1 MSTRNNSRDRAFQDF
16 NLGGRM
22 EELAAKAVDAEVVA
36 DDLTEYDRKVIEY
49 DADRPAESA
58 RKLEDLLK
66 NSFKE
71 ILQKNNIKDITY
83 KDFRDIV
90 NGLSE
95 YSRREAEFNK
105 LYLSRLTS
113 AITDATLIK
122 TVMALGMLIDSAI
135 AKIAEIA
142 KNTSGESYLVLV
154 ATIEKTFLWIEKIE
168 ELKRRYYIS
177 GVDAS
182 MKQMSSDQEEAAKAA
197 AEQKLSVDQIR
208 QLISR
213 TVTKPK
219 ETASDKKS

>member
-1 MSTRNNSRDRAFQDF
+1 MPTDPYYQRKNKNFQDF
-16 NLGGRM
+16 NLGGKM
-22 EELAAKAVDAEVVA
+22 EELASDAIDAEIVG
-36 DDLTEYDRKVIEY
+36 DELTNYDRKVVEY
-49 DADRPAESA
+49 SALPAAESNQ
-58 RKLEDLLK
+58 RLEELLK

-71 ILQKNNIKDITY
+71 ILQKNNIKDISY
-83 KDFRDIV
+83 KDFKDIV

-182 MKQMSSDQEEAAKAA
+182 MKQMSSEAQDAAVAA
-197 AEQKLSVDQIR
+197 AEQKLTVDQIR
-208 QLISR
+208 QLINK
-213 TVTKPK
+213 TVEKPK
-219 ETASDKKS
+219 TKS

>member
-1 MSTRNNSRDRAFQDF
+1 MPTDPYYQRKNKNFQDF
-16 NLGGRM
+16 NLGGKM
-22 EELAAKAVDAEVVA
+22 EELAADAIDAEIVG
-36 DDLTEYDRKVIEY
+36 DELTNYDRKVVEY
-49 DADRPAESA
+49 SALPAAESNQ
-58 RKLEDLLK
+58 RLEELLK

-71 ILQKNNIKDITY
+71 ILQKNNIKDISY
-83 KDFRDIV
+83 KDFKDIV

-182 MKQMSSDQEEAAKAA
+182 MKQMSSEAQDAAVAA
-197 AEQKLSVDQIR
+197 AEQKLTVDQIR
-208 QLISR
+208 QLINK
-213 TVTKPK
+213 TVEKPGPK
-219 ETASDKKS
+219 N

>member
-1 MSTRNNSRDRAFQDF
+1 MPTDSYYQRKNKNFQDF
-16 NLGGRM
+16 NLGGKM
-22 EELAAKAVDAEVVA
+22 EELAAGTVEAEIVG
-36 DDLTEYDRKVIEY
+36 DELTNYDRKVIEY
-49 DADRPAESA
+49 TAIQSAESNQ
-58 RKLEDLLK
+58 RLEELLK

-71 ILQKNNIKDITY
+71 ILQKNNIKDISY
-83 KDFRDIV
+83 KDFKDIV

-182 MKQMSSDQEEAAKAA
+182 MKQMSSDQEEAARAA

-208 QLISR
+208 QLINK
-213 TVTKPK
+213 TVEKPESK
-219 ETASDKKS
+219 T

>member
-1 MSTRNNSRDRAFQDF
+1 MPTDPYYQRKNKNFQDF
-16 NLGGRM
+16 NLGGKM
-22 EELAAKAVDAEVVA
+22 EELASDAIDAEIVG
-36 DDLTEYDRKVIEY
+36 DELTNYDRKVVEY
-49 DADRPAESA
+49 SALPAAESNQ
-58 RKLEDLLK
+58 RLEELLK

-71 ILQKNNIKDITY
+71 ILQKNNIKDISY
-83 KDFRDIV
+83 KDFKDIV

-182 MKQMSSDQEEAAKAA
+182 MKQMSSEAQDAAVAA
-197 AEQKLSVDQIR
+197 AEQKLTVDQIR
-208 QLISR
+208 QLINK
-213 TVTKPK
+213 TVEKPK
-219 ETASDKKS
+219 PKS